1 MVLTASIRT
10 GDLRLT
16 KPLLCRAE
24 LCQQGAAALLTS
36 KLPSRCAPRTGFEPA
51 FPPWVGA

>member
-1 MVLTASIRT
+1 
-10 GDLRLT
+10 
-16 KPLLCRAE
+16 
-24 LCQQGAAALLTS
+24 LTS